1 MRKLI
6 IIIFLL
12 GGCSANKN
20 QIENDF
26 SKIVFSDNMSLVEFQ
41 TKLKDYAN
49 NSPYPNI
56 DN

>member
-26 SKIVFSDNMSLVEFQ
+26 LKLYSLTTCLWKNFKLNLRIMLIIVLIQ
-41 TKLKDYAN
+41 
-49 NSPYPNI
+49 I
-56 DN
+56 